1 MYKVIY
7 NKASGGGM
15 YEANLAYDRTTG
27 IPKISSLTVA
37 NYAQNIKYIINNNN
51 TINNNNN
58 TINNN
63 NGCRVFNFDDNQLCN
78 ECNK

>member
-51 TINNNNN
+51 TINNNN
-58 TINNN
+58 
-63 NGCRVFNFDDNQLCN
+63 GCRVFNFDDNQLCN

>member
-51 TINNNNN
+51 DK
-58 TINNN
+58 NNN